1 MLSGEEEVSVMLEI
15 KNITCY
21 YGVICAL
28 KDVTITIPDDGIYA
42 IIDAN

>member
-1 MLSGEEEVSVMLEI
+1 MLEI

-42 IIDAN
+42 IIGANGAGKSTL